1 MKKVLTSESEKDFYV
16 DYQLIFQNTKM
27 SRNLCSKFTKESF
40 IVRTL
45 KIKRGFLEYADVL
58 YDEVVWL

>member
-1 MKKVLTSESEKDFYV
+1 MKKVLIIESEKDFYA
-16 DYQLIFQNTKM
+16 YHQLVFYNTKIN
-27 SRNLCSKFTKESF
+27 RNICSEFTKESF

-45 KIKRGFLEYADVL
+45 KIKRGFPEYTDVL